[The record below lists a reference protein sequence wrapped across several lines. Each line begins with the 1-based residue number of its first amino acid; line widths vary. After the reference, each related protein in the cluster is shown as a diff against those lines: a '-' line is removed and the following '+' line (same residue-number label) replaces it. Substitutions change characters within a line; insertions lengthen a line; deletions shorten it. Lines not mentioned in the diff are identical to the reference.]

1 MKHPLLNTYAA
12 SILWCRANEMKSIQA
27 TFLRIQSA
35 LFKHDIAFREFWF
48 SHIVLNL
55 LMPHKNR
62 IIECLRESL
71 LSVDE
76 KPDDD
81 KDDGRVLIRGSSLRP
96 TIRNWRKFEIDEKSG
111 NTSTLISLPVLTA
124 TVPHMNVLAYCCG
137 TFWVDC
143 SYVGFI
149 SGCCGKFWVPC

>member
-1 MKHPLLNTYAA
+1 
-12 SILWCRANEMKSIQA
+12 
-27 TFLRIQSA
+27 
-35 LFKHDIAFREFWF
+35 
-48 SHIVLNL
+48 
-55 LMPHKNR
+55 MPHKNR

-137 TFWVDC
+137 TFWVGC
-143 SYVGFI
+143 SYVL
-149 SGCCGKFWVPC
+149 